1 MNINLNQDIQTLDA
15 CLKSINNLGST
26 TYQNICTGEV
36 SQVMWGGMDW
46 AVGGLWIM
54 LSMLLI
60 VMIGFLVVV
69 MKNA

>member
-1 MNINLNQDIQTLDA
+1 MNINLNQDVQTLDA
-15 CLKSINNLGST
+15 CLKEINTVGST

-46 AVGGLWIM
+46 LLGGLLAAM
-54 LSMLLI
+54 LVLLI
-60 VMIGFLVVV
+60 GMIGFLILV